1 MLCASND
8 SVIKMSSR
16 WARPLLPR
24 ESSHTCAKET
34 AAATKANAT
43 DRARAFSIGPV
54 FAPLAMQNGAPICFV
69 RLVSAEHIRFH
80 LLQAGIWS
88 VLLPSFAM
96 RHALLRTISGSWH
109 SAATLFGSL
118 HAFTLLHP
126 PRCWIYVSCKLWE
139 RGYIV
144 RVFSSKPVDPLSAS
158 SIQAYRA
165 DENDIFEHVGR
176 RGQVLWTRP
185 TSKYDRVGMLAQ
197 RIVQVLAALH
207 VLHRSVLAPTES
219 MCARADGVEDGK
231 IGAVGRG
238 RRRGRVA
245 GCLDAAR
252 SHRAVRAGADGHKT
266 GGHAGQRERKRVQ
279 AASRR
284 GAKS

>member
-1 MLCASND
+1 MGSAQAFAAAG
-8 SVIKMSSR
+8 V
-16 WARPLLPR
+16 
-24 ESSHTCAKET
+24 ESSHLCKGDGCSDKGKRDGEGASVL
-34 AAATKANAT
+34 
-43 DRARAFSIGPV
+43 DRAFVRAAGNAERRANLFRAVGLSRTHPL
-54 FAPLAMQNGAPICFV
+54 PLAAGRYLV
-69 RLVSAEHIRFH
+69 R
-80 LLQAGIWS
+80 S
-88 VLLPSFAM
+88 V
-96 RHALLRTISGSWH
+96 ALLRHETRLAEDHQRVLALSGDLVRVFARFH
-109 SAATLFGSL
+109 IVASAP
-118 HAFTLLHP
+118 LLDI
-126 PRCWIYVSCKLWE
+126 RVLQVLE

-165 DENDIFEHVGR
+165 GKNDIFEHVGR

>member
-1 MLCASND
+1 
-8 SVIKMSSR
+8 
-16 WARPLLPR
+16 
-24 ESSHTCAKET
+24 
-34 AAATKANAT
+34 
-43 DRARAFSIGPV
+43 
-54 FAPLAMQNGAPICFV
+54 
-69 RLVSAEHIRFH
+69 
-80 LLQAGIWS
+80 
-88 VLLPSFAM
+88 
-96 RHALLRTISGSWH
+96 
-109 SAATLFGSL
+109 
-118 HAFTLLHP
+118 
-126 PRCWIYVSCKLWE
+126 
-139 RGYIV
+139 
-144 RVFSSKPVDPLSAS
+144 
-158 SIQAYRA
+158 
-165 DENDIFEHVGR
+165 
-176 RGQVLWTRP
+176 
-185 TSKYDRVGMLAQ
+185 MLAQ

-284 GAKS
+284 GAKSRHSRAAGHVGHRLAEHPDVAGHASRVQWFLPVGHRGVIAGLGRRIHEAVNGVRRADSTMRCQG

>member
-1 MLCASND
+1 MYTTAVLRGQDIYYIVPTKGQKSLIRGVFRQFLLKFFQLSAPTTVILSTSAS
-8 SVIKMSSR
+8 IL
-16 WARPLLPR
+16 ARVAFVPWTP
-24 ESSHTCAKET
+24 T
-34 AAATKANAT
+34 A
-43 DRARAFSIGPV
+43 
-54 FAPLAMQNGAPICFV
+54 
-69 RLVSAEHIRFH
+69 
-80 LLQAGIWS
+80 
-88 VLLPSFAM
+88 
-96 RHALLRTISGSWH
+96 
-109 SAATLFGSL
+109 AATLFGSL

-165 DENDIFEHVGR
+165 GENDIFEHVGR
-176 RGQVLWTRP
+176 GGQVLWTRP